1 MIEAAYVSLLRPGN
15 GRRNTPVEAERVES
29 YIVWMAVYLA
39 RNCPMCRNFFGVTI
53 AKPNGSGYRPI
64 HGRCATC
71 GYEIAWALIT
81 S

>member
-1 MIEAAYVSLLRPGN
+1 MFLCLYGA
-15 GRRNTPVEAERVES
+15 VEVETVQS
-29 YIVWMAVYLA
+29 YSMSMAVYLA
-39 RNCPMCRNFFGVTI
+39 RNCPMCLNYFGVTI

-64 HGRCATC
+64 DGRCATC